1 MFSPIVQFD
10 NVRKHYQMGLVT
22 VKALRGVAVAQIFNL
37 VYRRI
42 EFCGRREVLRP
53 SGLPTP
59 CRFQIGDT
67 ADCKS
72 ALRVG
77 GKFIDERIE
86 IKRGLK
92 GGEPGL

>member
-1 MFSPIVQFD
+1 MPAPFIQFD
-10 NVRKHYQMGLVT
+10 NVRKHCQMWLVT
-22 VKALRGVAVAQIFNL
+22 VEALRGVSVAQIFNL
-37 VYRRI
+37 LYRRI
-42 EFCGRREVLRP
+42 AFCGRREVRRP
-53 SGLPTP
+53 SDLSTP